1 MNVGIEAGEA
11 VTVTAPSEPDV
22 SRRARPHLAYAPAL
36 DGLRALAVI
45 AVLLSHAG
53 FRWAR
58 GGFLGVTT
66 FFVLSGFL
74 ICGLLLVER
83 DSTGRIS
90 LRSFW
95 ARRARRLVPGVLVLV
110 ALVAGYYFAV
120 AARPSRGVVGDAL
133 AAMTWVGN
141 WRFVLAHRSYADLF
155 SQASPF
161 QHTWSLAVEEQF
173 YVVAPLLVAGLLAVG
188 AMWHRHRT
196 GLRRWPLAAV
206 VVSGIAA
213 STVAAAVLHPAG
225 AQASRAYYGTDA
237 RAA

>member
-1 MNVGIEAGEA
+1 MSVPVVDADPVEP
-11 VTVTAPSEPDV
+11 APVMGRE
-22 SRRARPHLAYAPAL
+22 SRREHPRLGYMPAL

-95 ARRARRLVPGVLVLV
+95 GRRARRLVPGVLVLV
-110 ALVAGYYFAV
+110 ALVAGY
-120 AARPSRGVVGDAL
+120 
-133 AAMTWVGN
+133 
-141 WRFVLAHRSYADLF
+141 
-155 SQASPF
+155 
-161 QHTWSLAVEEQF
+161 
-173 YVVAPLLVAGLLAVG
+173 
-188 AMWHRHRT
+188 
-196 GLRRWPLAAV
+196 
-206 VVSGIAA
+206 
-213 STVAAAVLHPAG
+213 
-225 AQASRAYYGTDA
+225 
-237 RAA
+237 